1 MIRDPQ
7 DLADEL
13 EAERVYSDNNT
24 IPIVDAFDMFDVPLA
39 CVECGHLH
47 WTGSEY
53 IKCPIRDC
61 TCSTAERTFPLCIRD
76 CGRRTSRGTGECC
89 GDCSQAEAGVALSK
103 LIREHPEAFVF
114 GFQGDDM
121 EYGSV
126 CAFCGNRSAV
136 CRCND

>member
-7 DLADEL
+7 DLADDL
-13 EAERVYSDNNT
+13 EAERVYNDKT
-24 IPIVDAFDMFDVPLA
+24 IPLIEAFDMFDVPA
-39 CVECGHLH
+39 
-47 WTGSEY
+47 
-53 IKCPIRDC
+53 
-61 TCSTAERTFPLCIRD
+61 FPLCNRG
-76 CGRRTSRGTGECC
+76 CGRRTSRGTGNSC
-89 GDCSQAEAGVALSK
+89 GDCNKAKAGIQLAR